1 MDDARACRDCGT
13 AVDWSAFVVRRT
25 SRTVQS
31 WCHECWTLRGIARA
45 TLGLP
50 EALEPAP
57 GQDPPTGWV
66 DTARRLRR
74 GR

>member
-1 MDDARACRDCGT
+1 MYVAHACRDCGT
-13 AVDWSAFVVRRT
+13 TVDCSAFVVRRT

-31 WCHECWTLRGIARA
+31 WCHECWTLRGIARV

-50 EALEPAP
+50 EALEPVRAP
-57 GQDPPTGWV
+57 GPATGWV